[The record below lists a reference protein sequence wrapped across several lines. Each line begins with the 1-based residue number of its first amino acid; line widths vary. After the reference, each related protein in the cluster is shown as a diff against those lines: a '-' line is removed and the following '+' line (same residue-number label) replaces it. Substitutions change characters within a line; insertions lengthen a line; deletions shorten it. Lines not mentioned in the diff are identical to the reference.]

1 MKSSCMALVAL
12 FAAGGLQAHAQ
23 TPTTFEASATGAASA
38 CLAAQQTPEGAP
50 AAITACEKLIVDLDA
65 LKAGNLSLGPH
76 DTNVYHIVMG
86 MAETRVA
93 ASMGRIDGV
102 RSARVCQRTE
112 KAWTHIAQT
121 VAASSPGYTDMI
133 DNLRAST
140 QKTIGI
146 CRSEFGTPA
155 GAVPL

>member
-1 MKSSCMALVAL
+1 MKLSCTALLAL
-12 FAAGGLQAHAQ
+12 AAAGALHAHAQ
-23 TPTTFEASATGAASA
+23 TATPFETSATGAASA
-38 CLAAQQTPEGAP
+38 CLAAPQTPEGAP
-50 AAITACEKLIVDLDA
+50 AAITACEKLIVDLNA
-65 LKAGNLSLGPH
+65 LKTANTSLGPH

-112 KAWTHIAQT
+112 NAWTHIAQT
-121 VAASSPGYTDMI
+121 VAASSPGYTGMI

-155 GAVPL
+155 GATPL